1 MTYLLMRAWVK
12 DEEDGISCLLL
23 KLEIAQAFTVLIS
36 ASHLNVTVHRFAI
49 AFVMSQVGDRCSI
62 LEESA
67 VAHSVFDA
75 ADLQAIRLTWRFWDK
90 YFQTSQQS

>member
-75 ADLQAIRLTWRFWDK
+75 AD
-90 YFQTSQQS
+90 QTAHSGGE